1 MKKRHFKKLIALIIS
16 IILSIIP
23 LAVFTVNAEEYQD
36 GDYSYSVENGEATI
50 TDYNGNGGDITI
62 PSTLGGYPVT
72 SIGVQTFWE
81 CSSLTGIIIPSSV
94 VIIDNYAFLG
104 CNKLK
109 GIEIPN
115 SVTSIGGA
123 VFSGCSSL
131 ANITIGSSVEDIGP
145 SAFYNTA
152 YYNDDNNWENG
163 VLYIDN
169 YLIRAR
175 VGILG
180 EYQIKDGT
188 KIIADNAFENCKF
201 LTSITVPSG
210 VNSIGGAAFRNCSN
224 LISLTIPYS
233 VNTIGGGAFYNCNS
247 LTIYCREYS
256 CAMFAAITQNIK
268 YELLKN
274 IFGDLTNDG
283 VIDANDL
290 IILRLILLSDTK
302 GYSEEIDI
310 NGDGK
315 VNIAD
320 LVRLKKHLANRNIP
334 LGKID

>member
-1 MKKRHFKKLIALIIS
+1 MKKKAFKKFFALIIS

-115 SVTSIGGA
+115 SVTSIGWE

-131 ANITIGSSVEDIGP
+131 ANITIGSSVEDIGY